1 MQTLPEEKAL
11 LESCGDEYVLD
22 SKDGSSA
29 CDLGIERK
37 KCQLDF
43 QRSKISIQNAR
54 DYSDTKWSTK
64 WTTGM
69 IPARTWALEHF
80 CILSGHLDLTRVLQ
94 LSRRCSIT
102 FQKVWYQL
110 CGKLSATP
118 CEDKSLKTQLKKSNL
133 LASVWALSIWRAQ

>member
-22 SKDGSSA
+22 SKDGSAA
-29 CDLGIERK
+29 CDLGIEWK

-64 WTTGM
+64 WTTGV
-69 IPARTWALEHF
+69 ISARMWASEHF
-80 CILSGHLDLTRVLQ
+80 CILSGRLDLARALQ
-94 LSRRCSIT
+94 LSRICSIT
-102 FQKVWYQL
+102 YKKVWYL
-110 CGKLSATP
+110 LSGKLSATP
-118 CEDKSLKTQLKKSNL
+118 SEDKFLKTQLKKNNRL
-133 LASVWALSIWRAQ
+133 DSVCLMGWRAK